1 MMSLSILSKGIFEN
15 IIQHPNEGKYHQIK
29 LTSKIITSKIIT
41 SKTLKYPTGEKLMKM
56 GGG

>member
-1 MMSLSILSKGIFEN
+1 MMNLSILSKGIFEN

-29 LTSKIITSKIIT
+29 LTSKIITSK
-41 SKTLKYPTGEKLMKM
+41 TLKYPTGEKLMKM